1 MLWTTDVAT
10 TVSAALLC
18 AFVVPYALH
27 LRRAA
32 VQRRELAE
40 RAARKRRERDAA
52 RARAAK
58 VGLDWAGLL
67 RWIDT
72 QPKSRP
78 SPQSVVQMSA
88 RQLLD
93 AMNSGTLTSEH
104 VTRCF
109 VARAMQVGEALGCN
123 AEEPFEA
130 AIAEAI
136 LRDEERRAG
145 KLRGPLHGLPISI
158 KDQANMKGCD
168 STCGLACRTFEPK
181 ESDGVLVAVAR
192 AAGAIPFVRT
202 NVPQLLMLPETFN
215 AIWGTASNP
224 YDLARTPGGSSGG
237 EGALIGARGSPLGL
251 GTDVGGSIRIP
262 ATMCGISG
270 FKPTT
275 DRLSYKGIESP
286 RVQRGS
292 GQKEVRSCPG
302 PMGRSVD
309 DLELLMSVWCTP
321 ATYDADPTLPR
332 MPWDHA
338 AYLAASPALSSSSSA
353 QGQGGS
359 LFRGFSVGGGGG
371 GGDGGGG
378 GSGSGSVGR
387 KMRFG
392 VMRHDGWCE
401 PAAACSRALDETV
414 AAVRAAGHEVVELSS
429 ELVGGA
435 AAPCSYISIVGADG
449 NFRCFIEGLEG
460 EALHPVYS
468 FLRTVSMIP
477 NWARPLLG
485 RVLVAL
491 GQPRKAALV
500 QAGCGKSAY
509 DYWLAIVGKDRLRKR
524 LLEGFREHRI
534 DALLCPALGLPALPH
549 TMSRQLAPLACSY
562 TFLWNNLDC
571 PAGTLPVTT
580 VREAEQAY
588 RGGTFPGQDADRFF
602 DSLCVL
608 ANQATAGSA
617 GLPVSV
623 QVVGLPWRDEATL
636 GAMREVERCLAAAGR
651 GAAKM
656 AMPPHPPLH
665 PEKATKAAA

>member
-1 MLWTTDVAT
+1 MLLAT
-10 TVSAALLC
+10 NPMITAALLS
-18 AFVVPYALH
+18 ALVVPYARR
-27 LRRAA
+27 LRRGA
-32 VQRRELAE
+32 VLRRTLTE
-40 RAARKRRERDAA
+40 RAARKCRERDAA
-52 RARAAK
+52 RARAARA
-58 VGLDWAGLL
+58 GLDWAGLL

-78 SPQSVVQMSA
+78 SPQSIVQMSA

-93 AMNSGTLTSEH
+93 AMNAGTLTSEH

-109 VARAMQVGEALGCN
+109 VARAMQVGEALQCN

-130 AIAEAI
+130 AVAEAI

-192 AAGAIPFVRT
+192 AAGAVPFVRT
-202 NVPQLLMLPETFN
+202 SVPQLLMLPETFN

-262 ATMCGISG
+262 ASMCGISG

-275 DRLSYKGIESP
+275 DRLSYKGIESA
-286 RVQRGS
+286 RLQRGS

-309 DLELLMSVWCTP
+309 DLELMMSVWCTP
-321 ATYDADPTLPR
+321 AAYDADPTLPR
-332 MPWDHA
+332 VPWDHA
-338 AYLAASPALSSSSSA
+338 AYLAASPALSSSSAASSA
-353 QGQGGS
+353 QGSG
-359 LFRGFSVGGGGG
+359 LLRGFG
-371 GGDGGGG
+371 GGGG
-378 GSGSGSVGR
+378 GSGDGGAGGGR
-387 KMRFG
+387 KLRFG
-392 VMRHDGWCE
+392 VMRHDGWFE
-401 PAAACSRALDETV
+401 PAAACERALDETV
-414 AAVRAAGHEVVELSS
+414 RAVSAAGHEVVELTGK
-429 ELVGGA
+429 LVGRDAGCA
-435 AAPCSYISIVGADG
+435 AAPCSYIAIVGADG

-468 FLRTVSMIP
+468 FLYRVSMIP

-485 RVLVAL
+485 ALLDAL
-491 GQPRKAALV
+491 GQPRKAAMV
-500 QAGCGKSAY
+500 RAGGGKSAY
-509 DYWLAIVGKDRLRKR
+509 DYWMAILRKDAMRKR
-524 LLEGFREHRI
+524 LLDGFQEHRI

-549 TMSRQLAPLACSY
+549 TMSRQVAPLTCSY
-562 TFLWNNLDC
+562 AFLWNNLNC

-580 VREAEQAY
+580 VREAEEAY
-588 RGGTFPGQDADRFF
+588 RGNTYPGRGDVHRD
-602 DSLCVL
+602 DLCTL
-608 ANQATAGSA
+608 AEKASAGSA

-636 GAMREVERCLAAAGR
+636 GAMREVEQCLAAAGR
-651 GAAKM
+651 GAAQI

-665 PEKATKAAA
+665 PEKAA